1 MGICRR
7 ERGKRAPRQ
16 LAAPCPWLTLLV
28 HPRMEGSA
36 FRPSFA
42 RASWPYVVAV
52 REQALASP
60 IPSWATEVPTDWQ
73 GGQALGQRHLTS
85 RRQKFLESC
94 YAPEPAFGD
103 VLFLTLG
110 VSLTY
115 RGSLTTTVFHSY
127 LSFHELQGQ
136 RVDSSNGWSSNSKQI
151 KQENQGVRGCV
162 GLKVLPASTADSQ
175 PESLMES
182 DNYPETAL

>member
-1 MGICRR
+1 
-7 ERGKRAPRQ
+7 
-16 LAAPCPWLTLLV
+16 
-28 HPRMEGSA
+28 MEGSA

-94 YAPEPAFGD
+94 YAPEPAFGE
-103 VLFLTLG
+103 VLVLTLG

-115 RGSLTTTVFHSY
+115 RGSLTTY
-127 LSFHELQGQ
+127 RLSFL
-136 RVDSSNGWSSNSKQI
+136 SFF
-151 KQENQGVRGCV
+151 
-162 GLKVLPASTADSQ
+162 P
-175 PESLMES
+175 
-182 DNYPETAL
+182 